1 MHEWCVRRNK
11 GLSKNRFKIDISIKV
26 LGHSVK
32 LNVRKKKQWASEK
45 CYSFAAVGFGKKSG
59 ALRWLRQNL
68 RLSRKCVR
76 WKAIFF
82 GPEGMIGKG
91 ALGKWR
97 AFSGAT
103 SWTVL
108 RRRVRLGWSIQRLLG
123 SRGVTQP
130 ARFQGSTRFCEAAH
144 CHWSRL
150 WTTNL

>member
-1 MHEWCVRRNK
+1 MRAAEQGPKQGSIQDWNIHWNLRLLGETQRAQKQGHGPKRNVI
-11 GLSKNRFKIDISIKV
+11 LLPRLD
-26 LGHSVK
+26 L
-32 LNVRKKKQWASEK
+32 E
-45 CYSFAAVGFGKKSG
+45 KKSG
-59 ALRWLRQNL
+59 ALRWLIRQNL

-76 WKAIFF
+76 WKVIFF

-103 SWTVL
+103 SWRVL

-123 SRGVTQP
+123 SRVVTQP

-144 CHWSRL
+144 GYWSRI
-150 WTTNL
+150 WTMNL